1 MVYFKENFEFARTK
15 ILKYFHRQTWRY
27 FSPVL
32 NIDGASYFVLTFSQQ
47 SRHKDKQKLAPTSAD
62 SLYMFGLCGWQGLCL
77 GCQLWGKRTQQKS
90 WDAESFIDSRN
101 YLQVQLLWPR
111 CTLTNT
117 TDTTPTDTTSA
128 LSISHHILGHIIL
141 WCVWWWEQMK
151 RAEVAYTTFPPPTNI
166 FHPNIYI
173 FTSSILM
180 LFYFI

>member
-1 MVYFKENFEFARTK
+1 MFFKENFWICLKPNFK
-15 ILKYFHRQTWRY
+15 IFPWTNLKIRESCIKHRWC
-27 FSPVL
+27 FL
-32 NIDGASYFVLTFSQQ
+32 YFVLTFSQQ

-117 TDTTPTDTTSA
+117 SDTTPTDTTSA
-128 LSISHHILGHIIL
+128 LTISQHILGHIIL
-141 WCVWWWEQMK
+141 WRVWWWQQMK